1 MYIKMWKKL
10 MIINN
15 EVSVNTKWFFIN
27 NKNMDD
33 G

>member
-15 EVSVNTKWFFIN
+15 EASVNTKWFFMN